1 MCPLK
6 PNLLFFINKHL
17 NILNA
22 KLFRSAPAIR
32 NIQHRR
38 HFCLYFFLSQNFF
51 VSGHQTQ
58 KAHNL
63 IGRKKLPAMLLSLR
77 EPPVRSS
84 KVSCDVG
91 CCSSF
96 HFCSSFCCCCSSHC
110 FSTSSLTFPWNIA
123 GFLHTFYTFSPAHR
137 RAIRDSFILIIPR
150 SSFHSFTASATV
162 LSGHFLPTGVFYL
175 TLLHQ
180 HFTYVYQGIAGSRQ
194 LFFEFCSVS
203 C

>member
-1 MCPLK
+1 
-6 PNLLFFINKHL
+6 
-17 NILNA
+17 
-22 KLFRSAPAIR
+22 
-32 NIQHRR
+32 
-38 HFCLYFFLSQNFF
+38 
-51 VSGHQTQ
+51 
-58 KAHNL
+58 
-63 IGRKKLPAMLLSLR
+63 MLLSLR

-137 RAIRDSFILIIPR
+137 RAIRDSFILSIPR

-175 TLLHQ
+175 TLLHR

-203 C
+203 CWSSKHRLGPSVCFKFNLFGSVLNSTKYYHELLVVKVWFICSLLVSNSCR